1 MAKLNVIRSNRL
13 ETLVDLMGER
23 LRTQLPANPIAPIDV
38 VVGSRGMER
47 WLRHRLAMHFGICCN
62 MHFPFP
68 AMKFDALVTNI
79 LGESMVEREAW
90 GGASLAFAILD
101 VLPLLVERQE
111 FEAVH
116 GYLASWDAPVSAKAF
131 GLAGQ
136 LAAMFERYI
145 DYRPELAVGVYVG
158 ENPPVRGGP
167 GCLLR
172 RLRKP
177 LLAEIVDGLL
187 DVSRILD
194 QGVLAVHHSG
204 TGEFPELRSR
214 TPILRPDL
222 LLKRLVPGIMERGRL
237 GVVLPSADQKESQRK
252 KWASTGL
259 DLELE
264 AASPYTG
271 TETDFRAA
279 ARRLASRG
287 ADLIVL
293 DCIGFTER
301 MKRVFREESGKPV
314 ILPRTLLGRVAGELA
329 GCVG

>member
-1 MAKLNVIRSNRL
+1 MTIGAVTIGQSPRVDVTPEFQAALGVPAELLQCGALDGLSAEEVEGLAPGPGDYLLVTRMRDGGEVRVAEARIHERMRGCV
-13 ETLVDLMGER
+13 ETLVAAGVDL
-23 LRTQLPANPIAPIDV
+23 I
-38 VVGSRGMER
+38 
-47 WLRHRLAMHFGICCN
+47 
-62 MHFPFP
+62 
-68 AMKFDALVTNI
+68 
-79 LGESMVEREAW
+79 
-90 GGASLAFAILD
+90 
-101 VLPLLVERQE
+101 VL
-111 FEAVH
+111 F
-116 GYLASWDAPVSAKAF
+116 
-131 GLAGQ
+131 
-136 LAAMFERYI
+136 
-145 DYRPELAVGVYVG
+145 
-158 ENPPVRGGP
+158 
-167 GCLLR
+167 C
-172 RLRKP
+172 
-177 LLAEIVDGLL
+177 
-187 DVSRILD
+187 
-194 QGVLAVHHSG
+194 